1 MFFVSN
7 KAVEASSRKRE
18 NKHLGG
24 KIFKN
29 IVFLYNNIYFC
40 PKMGCVTVFIYIYII
55 LIFYWFS
62 NHFCIFV
69 CVVLSVTELWIQL
82 SASHFCMSASH
93 FRSRILYMWWVFWIW
108 KRSISVWKFP
118 KLKNNPPNTNVGI
131 TFPKN

>member
-1 MFFVSN
+1 MLFVKN
-7 KAVEASSRKRE
+7 KAIEASSRRRE

-82 SASHFCMSASH
+82 SASHFCMSASYSCG
-93 FRSRILYMWWVFWIW
+93 R
-108 KRSISVWKFP
+108 ISVLDVHVVGFLDMEKVHFS
-118 KLKNNPPNTNVGI
+118 LKI
-131 TFPKN
+131 DKA